1 MSNRQSNI
9 AMTCTHNRR
18 FEPRLVRPARRPDFL
33 AGLSLLASALLLV
46 FGCLGLSA
54 CGGGNGSGATTVKS
68 VSITASSTSTPVNGQ
83 ITFTAVVNLNNSTT
97 STTTTVSWEV
107 NGVAGGSGSC
117 GSIVAFAT
125 DQLEATYTAPPSVPT
140 SSCGASTQLGEVAVT
155 AVATQTGTSSTSTS
169 ASVTSNTVIVTI
181 GNGLGLALSPTST
194 NVPAGGTQQFTAFL
208 NSVPTA
214 AAWTLSSTS
223 NNGGNLG
230 SIDGTGL
237 YTAPPFPPPGA
248 SVTVTA
254 TVTETDGSVVTATA
268 TALIAYSDHSLS
280 GPYAFSYRGNDA
292 AGFLAAAGSFVT
304 DGNGKII
311 SGVEDVQSSLTGTSK
326 ALLITNKSTYSVGG
340 DGRGTASIV
349 TSKGTETWSFVLS
362 TNQHGEMIRFD
373 TNNAGGG
380 SIDQQSLGALAN
392 SVSAISG
399 SYAFSLIGLDGSQN
413 PLGMAGEVPAG
424 GTVATP
430 VIDVNDNGSAGGTV
444 TRAGAVLSAGFAVD
458 TVDPSTGRGTF
469 TLQAAPICS
478 VAPGCTFAY
487 YAVGTTTNSSDAVV
501 VSQLHLV
508 EIDGIASLAGD
519 LYLAATTPGLA
530 DATYV
535 FKAGGSSSAGAFA
548 AGGVFASDGVGTT
561 SNGTIDIDD
570 AGTYNSGATLGSC
583 TFTVNSTTG
592 RVDLELFAGSGTCTG
607 PGSGVSE
614 FAAYPT
620 ALGSVVLLE
629 LDSSAVS
636 AGIAFQQC
644 GPQSAGCSG
653 AASPTLTAASLAI
666 GLTGQGLFHVPPAT
680 SGAFQSDLDGEINLS
695 GLNTSGGKLDINNF
709 GAVFQGDPLG
719 TTGNSL
725 GSPASSGRG
734 TATLTATNPSAT
746 YNLVYYLV
754 DNQTALLFSSS
765 ASSNAIPVAVGTVL
779 FQF

>member
-9 AMTCTHNRR
+9 ATTCTHNWR
-18 FEPRLVRPARRPDFL
+18 FEPRLARPARRRSGL
-33 AGLSLLASALLLV
+33 AGLSLFASALLVV

-54 CGGGNGSGATTVKS
+54 CGGNSSGATTVTS
-68 VSITASSTSTPVNGQ
+68 VSITASSTSTPINGQ
-83 ITFTAVVNLNNSTT
+83 ITFTAVVNLNNSTK
-97 STTTTVSWEV
+97 STTTTVTWDV
-107 NGVAGGSGSC
+107 NAVAGGNATC
-117 GSIVAFAT
+117 GSIVPFAT

-140 SSCGASTQLGEVAVT
+140 SSCGETTQLGEVAIT
-155 AVATQTGTSSTSTS
+155 AVASQTNSNSTAT
-169 ASVTSNTVIVTI
+169 VTSNTVIVTI
-181 GNGLGLALSPTST
+181 GNGLGLTLSPTSS

-214 AAWTLSSTS
+214 ASWTLSSTS
-223 NNGGNLG
+223 NSGGNLG

-340 DGRGTASIV
+340 DGRATASII
-349 TSKGTETWSFVLS
+349 TSRGAETWSFVLS
-362 TNQHGEMIRFD
+362 TNQHAEMIRFD
-373 TNNAGGG
+373 TNNSGGG

-399 SYAFSLIGLDGSQN
+399 NYAFSLIGLDPSQN

-444 TRAGAVLSAGFAVD
+444 TRAGAVLGEGFAVD

-478 VAPGCTFAY
+478 AAPGCTFAY

-519 LYLAATTPGLA
+519 MYLAATAPGLA

-548 AGGVFASDGVGTT
+548 AGGVFQSDGVGTT
-561 SNGTIDIDD
+561 SDGTLDIDD
-570 AGTYNSGATLGSC
+570 AGVYNSGPALGSC
-583 TFTVNSTTG
+583 SFTVNTTTG
-592 RVDLELFAGSGTCTG
+592 RVDLKLFVGSGACSG
-607 PGSGVSE
+607 AEGVSE

-620 ALGSVVLLE
+620 AHGSVVLLE

-636 AGIAFQQC
+636 TGLAFHQC

-653 AASPTLTAASLAI
+653 AAAPTLTAASLAV
-666 GLTGQGLFHVPPAT
+666 GLTGQGLFHVPPEST
-680 SGAFQSDLDGEINLS
+680 SSFQSDLDGEIDISALT
-695 GLNTSGGKLDINNF
+695 TSAGHLDINNF

-725 GSPASSGRG
+725 GTPASNGRG
-734 TATLTATNPSAT
+734 TATLAPTNPSAT
-746 YNLVYYLV
+746 YNLVYYLI
-754 DNQTALLFSSS
+754 DDQTALLFSSS
-765 ASSNAIPVAVGTVL
+765 ASSNATPVAVGTVL